1 MDGGHI
7 SPDDRLL
14 AAARVLSADFAR
26 RAAEHDRDASFA
38 FENFDALHAAGLV
51 NLIVPTA
58 LGGAG
63 RGLAD
68 IARIIGTIAAGD
80 ASTALVLLMH
90 WLQTATILRSDR
102 WPAHLRDLVIQDS
115 LNGVAL
121 INALRVEPDLGT
133 PARGGLPATT
143 ASAVP
148 EGWRISGRK
157 IYSTGSP
164 ILRYGMVW
172 AKTEGDQPL
181 VGIFLVPMPTPGLR
195 IDPTWDHL
203 GMRASGSHDV
213 VFEDVLIPAD
223 HAADI
228 RPPQDWQ
235 NRDPVQG
242 IWSTIGIAALYDGIA
257 GAARDWLVGYLHQR
271 KPANLGASLAT
282 LPRSQEAVGRI
293 ESLLATNRV
302 LIDTIAAQA
311 DRAIETVSPAS
322 ASLVKLT
329 VTDNAIAAVG
339 LAMELVG
346 NPGLSRA
353 NPLERH
359 HRDVLCSRVHTP
371 QNDMILLAAGRAV
384 LGL

>member
-1 MDGGHI
+1 MDGGHV
-7 SPDDRLL
+7 SQADRFVE
-14 AAARVLSADFAR
+14 AARTLAADFAR

-38 FENFDALHAAGLV
+38 FENFDALHEAGLLTLV
-51 NLIVPTA
+51 VPVA

-63 RGLAD
+63 RGLSD
-68 IARIIGTIAAGD
+68 ITRIVGIIAGGD

-102 WPAHLRDLVIQDS
+102 WPAHLRDMVVRAS
-115 LNGVAL
+115 LDGVAL
-121 INALRVEPDLGT
+121 VNAMRVEPDLGT
-133 PARGGLPATT
+133 PARGGLPATI
-143 ASAVP
+143 ARRVP

-157 IYSTGSP
+157 IYSTGCP
-164 ILRYGMVW
+164 ILRYALVW
-172 AKTEGDQPL
+172 AKTEGDTPL
-181 VGIFLVPMPTPGLR
+181 VGMFLVPMSAPGLR

-213 VFEDVLIPAD
+213 VFEDVLVPAD
-223 HAADI
+223 HAVDI
-228 RPPQDWQ
+228 REPREWQ
-235 NRDPVQG
+235 TRDPIQG

-257 GAARDWLVGYLHQR
+257 RAARDWLVGYLHQR

-282 LPRSQEAVGRI
+282 LPRFQEAVGRI
-293 ESLLATNRV
+293 EALLAVNRV
-302 LIDTIAAQA
+302 LIDTSAAQA
-311 DRAIETVSPAS
+311 DQAAIAPAS

-329 VTDNAIAAVG
+329 VTDNAITAVG

-371 QNDMILLAAGRAV
+371 QNDMILLAAGRQA

>member
-1 MDGGHI
+1 MDGGLFTYED
-7 SPDDRLL
+7 PLL
-14 AAARVLSADFAR
+14 RAARTLSADFAL

-38 FENFDALHAAGLV
+38 FENFEALHEAGLL
-51 NLIVPTA
+51 NLVAPTS
-58 LGGAG
+58 LGGADG
-63 RGLAD
+63 RLGD
-68 IARIIGTIAAGD
+68 IARLIGIIAAGD

-102 WPAHLRDLVIQDS
+102 WPAHLRGRVVRDS
-115 LNGVAL
+115 MTGVAV
-121 INALRVEPDLGT
+121 INALRVEPELGT

-143 ASAVP
+143 ARRVP
-148 EGWRISGRK
+148 EGWRINGRK
-157 IYSTGSP
+157 IYSTGAP
-164 ILRYGMVW
+164 ILRYAMVW
-172 AKTEGDQPL
+172 AKTEADDPM
-181 VGIFLVPMPTPGLR
+181 VGMFLVPMPAAGLR
-195 IDPTWDHL
+195 IEATWDHL

-228 RPPQDWQ
+228 RPPKEWLS
-235 NRDPVQG
+235 RDPVQG

-257 GAARDWLVGYLHQR
+257 RAARDWLLGYLHQR
-271 KPANLGASLAT
+271 KPANLGAALAT
-282 LPRSQEAVGRI
+282 LPRFQEAVGRI
-293 ESLLATNRV
+293 EAMLSTNRL
-302 LIDTIAAQA
+302 LIDSVAAQA
-311 DRAIETVSPAS
+311 DRAIDTVAPGTANM
-322 ASLVKLT
+322 VKLT

-359 HRDVLCSRVHTP
+359 HRDVMCSRVHTP
-371 QNDMILLAAGRAV
+371 QNDMILLAAGRQA

>member
-1 MDGGHI
+1 MDGGQVGHAD
-7 SPDDRLL
+7 PLM
-14 AAARVLSADFAR
+14 AAARTLAADFAS
-26 RAAEHDRDASFA
+26 RAAEHDRDASFP
-38 FENFDALHAAGLV
+38 FENFDALHAAGLL
-51 NLIVPTA
+51 NLTA
-58 LGGAG
+58 PQTIGGAG
-63 RGLAD
+63 GGLAD
-68 IARIIGTIAAGD
+68 IARLIGPIAAGD

-90 WLQTATILRSDR
+90 WLQTAVILRAER
-102 WPAHLRDLVIQDS
+102 WPAQLRDTVIRDS
-115 LNGVAL
+115 VNGVAL
-121 INALRVEPDLGT
+121 INALRVEPELGT

-143 ASAVP
+143 ARRVP
-148 EGWRISGRK
+148 EGWRLNGRK

-172 AKTEGDQPL
+172 AKTTDAAPL
-181 VGIFLVPMPTPGLR
+181 VGMFLVPMPADGLR
-195 IDPTWDHL
+195 IEPTWDHL

-213 VFEDVLIPAD
+213 VLQDVLIPAD

-235 NRDPVQG
+235 NRDPMQG
-242 IWSTIGIAALYDGIA
+242 IWSTIGISALYDGIA
-257 GAARDWLVGYLHQR
+257 RAARDWLVGYLHER
-271 KPANLGASLAT
+271 KPANLGAALAT
-282 LPRSQEAVGRI
+282 LPRFQEAVGRI
-293 ESLLATNRV
+293 EALLATSRI
-302 LIDTIAAQA
+302 LIDTTAAAA
-311 DRAIETVSPAS
+311 DRVTPAQ

-359 HRDVLCSRVHTP
+359 YRDVLCSRVHTP
-371 QNDMILLAAGRAV
+371 QNDMILLAAGRQA

>member
-1 MDGGHI
+1 MDGGQVFEE
-7 SPDDRLL
+7 PRLVRTARTL
-14 AAARVLSADFAR
+14 AADFAL
-26 RAAEHDRDASFA
+26 RAGEHDRDASFA
-38 FENFDALHAAGLV
+38 FENFDALYEAGLLNIV
-51 NLIVPTA
+51 VPTA
-58 LGGAG
+58 SGGGG

-68 IARIIGTIAAGD
+68 IARLVGIIAAGD

-90 WLQTATILRSDR
+90 WLQTATVLRSDR
-102 WPAHLRDLVIQDS
+102 WPAHLRDRIVRDS
-115 LNGVAL
+115 LNGVAP
-121 INALRVEPDLGT
+121 INALRVEPELGT

-143 ASAVP
+143 ARRVP

-157 IYSTGSP
+157 IYSTGAP

-172 AKTEGDQPL
+172 ARTEGDAPL
-181 VGIFLVPMPTPGLR
+181 VGMFLVPMPTPGLR
-195 IDPTWDHL
+195 IEPTWDHL

-228 RPPQDWQ
+228 RAPQEWQ
-235 NRDPVQG
+235 SRDPVQG
-242 IWSTIGIAALYDGIA
+242 IWSTVGIAALYDGIA
-257 GAARDWLVGYLHQR
+257 RAARDWLVGYLHQR

-282 LPRSQEAVGRI
+282 LPRFQEAVGRI
-293 ESLLATNRV
+293 EALLATNRV
-302 LIDTIAAQA
+302 LIESIAAQA
-311 DRAIETVSPAS
+311 DRAIETVAPAS

-339 LAMELVG
+339 QAMELVG

-371 QNDMILLAAGRAV
+371 QNDMILLAAGRLA